1 MYSAYEREIIKCYA
15 NRAEIGSQ
23 RVFNTAIGSQRV
35 FNTAIGCKDSLSEIS
50 SLSKLIIN

>member
-15 NRAEIGSQ
+15 NRVE
-23 RVFNTAIGSQRV
+23 IGSQRV